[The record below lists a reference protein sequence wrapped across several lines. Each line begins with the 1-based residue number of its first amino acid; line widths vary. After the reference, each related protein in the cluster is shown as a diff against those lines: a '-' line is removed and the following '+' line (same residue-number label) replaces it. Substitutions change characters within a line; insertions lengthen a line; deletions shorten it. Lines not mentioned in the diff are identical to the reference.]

1 MISSTL
7 LALWAESSSEK
18 ATKMTS
24 FEVPVLA
31 LSVLVGKTRTWRRRR
46 KEKRRREA
54 EALGLNE
61 LGKMGRWGEIG
72 KACRSESHP
81 PQKDPGL
88 GQQGRDTNFCASHLH
103 QAAAPS

>member
-1 MISSTL
+1 MFMDGLDAGETFDFNEPASQESHHKPYHR
-7 LALWAESSSEK
+7 AESSSEK

-61 LGKMGRWGEIG
+61 LGKRGIWGEPRNR
-72 KACRSESHP
+72 K
-81 PQKDPGL
+81 GL
-88 GQQGRDTNFCASHLH
+88 TQ
-103 QAAAPS
+103 